1 MRKNVRGGYAWVTLL
16 AWAFA
21 PGCQGGS
28 AQSANDAPK
37 DLNLPGVDTHD
48 LTPRENHEFARY
60 VTELASPCP
69 AVAIPLAQCILEK
82 RPCARCTSAA
92 SAVATAVR
100 EGMAR
105 EQVEGLYAA
114 RFDPSGAR
122 TVPIG
127 NSPTRGP
134 EQAAVTIVEFADFEC
149 PYCQRV
155 APALDA
161 ACEKHKSKVR
171 FVFKFMPLAMHP
183 HSELA
188 AGAAVAAEMQGKFW
202 EMHDLLFANG
212 SRLEPSDLEEYA
224 RAIGLDL
231 DRFRQDVASPV
242 VKERIAADRKLA
254 DDLGVRA
261 TPTIFINGRNYDLQA
276 NLDDWIDGEIAAGA
290 SP

>member
-1 MRKNVRGGYAWVTLL
+1 
-16 AWAFA
+16 
-21 PGCQGGS
+21 
-28 AQSANDAPK
+28 
-37 DLNLPGVDTHD
+37 
-48 LTPRENHEFARY
+48 
-60 VTELASPCP
+60 
-69 AVAIPLAQCILEK
+69 
-82 RPCARCTSAA
+82 
-92 SAVATAVR
+92 
-100 EGMAR
+100 MAR
-105 EQVEGLYAA
+105 EQVEGLYKQ
-114 RFDPSGAR
+114 RFDATSAKSIPLDG
-122 TVPIG
+122 
-127 NSPTRGP
+127 SPARGP
-134 EQAAVTIVEFADFEC
+134 DAAAVTLVEFADFEC
-149 PYCQRV
+149 PFCQHI
-155 APALDA
+155 APQLDDLV
-161 ACEKHKSKVR
+161 EKKKPRLR